1 MSQHEVEMLR
11 AMIRQK
17 KQETLELVDM
27 LNKAQSSTSTTVP
40 ELGTA
45 LGNRQAATASSLSS
59 RPSFSDNGRPNNSTI
74 PHRATA
80 AIDLPAKQVQQDH
93 SRPMKR
99 SKTTHAAGPSAAA
112 SMMRSRSSISGMAT
126 NPNPFVAKGP
136 NPITPPCPPLTRN
149 SSLPAAIP
157 GGLGHYLS
165 QSQFQQPM
173 NVFIPTNTFL
183 PEQPQHGEVG
193 REMDPAEFLSMR
205 YEDDFTTASPISIPS
220 AHLLS
225 PLKAEPYPSSSLP
238 STCGSMTSGPT
249 LETAMSRCNSTLNDN
264 ASISGQFNEMV
275 RIQSH
280 QSARS
285 HTRQDSCSTYNQS
298 ANYPPLL
305 GKRSSAGA
313 DLIATQSHYTYA
325 ASAPVDSMLS
335 QHQHAMKASLS
346 QSSDRS
352 TSSAEL
358 SPDHDFGA
366 HSLAQHLTMD
376 RSVSKDSIKSN
387 SSLKHRAKE
396 ALARQ
401 NNAAKSRHLQ
411 PKPVADTIKPS
422 PTEPASSKGK
432 DGKAVIAK
440 AKYERPKHPK
450 VMCHQCNENPE
461 GFRGEHELR
470 RHTEA
475 KHKSLVRKWICR
487 DPDLYGIPHSET
499 AVKPLK
505 DCKQCSQNKPYGAYY
520 NAAAHLRRTH
530 FKVKPRKGASGPKG
544 AAGTKADE
552 EKEKRGGKGGGD
564 WPSMSELKLWMVE
577 VTVSMDQAG
586 ALAPDGNESI
596 GAVEPEDF
604 ENELADSYGSRSGLP
619 VALDTDDFGM
629 AAFAGVGGSFSHDLD
644 VSHPS
649 FQNLQGEI
657 EPALSDMYTP
667 NPPLFGASSAQDFP
681 ISASGFDMSSS
692 VMSIDNYTSPVSST
706 ATITQAGVAA
716 YTDHMQSQP
725 MQVSPDDLA
734 DLPFELTF
742 TAAGQ

>member
-1 MSQHEVEMLR
+1 
-11 AMIRQK
+11 
-17 KQETLELVDM
+17 
-27 LNKAQSSTSTTVP
+27 
-40 ELGTA
+40 
-45 LGNRQAATASSLSS
+45 
-59 RPSFSDNGRPNNSTI
+59 
-74 PHRATA
+74 
-80 AIDLPAKQVQQDH
+80 
-93 SRPMKR
+93 MKR
-99 SKTTHAAGPSAAA
+99 SKTTHVAGPSAAT
-112 SMMRSRSSISGMAT
+112 SMMRSRSSISGTAT

-136 NPITPPCPPLTRN
+136 SPITPPCPPLTRN
-149 SSLPAAIP
+149 SSLPAAVP
-157 GGLGHYLS
+157 GTLSHYLN
-165 QSQFQQPM
+165 QVQFPQPKDG
-173 NVFIPTNTFL
+173 FISASTFL
-183 PEQPQHGEVG
+183 PEQAQHSEVG
-193 REMDPAEFLSMR
+193 LEFEPGEYLSM
-205 YEDDFTTASPISIPS
+205 YGEDDFTTTSPITIAS

-249 LETAMSRCNSTLNDN
+249 LETAMSRCNSTMNDN
-264 ASISGQFNEMV
+264 ASISGQFHEMV

-280 QSARS
+280 QSTRS
-285 HTRQDSCSTYNQS
+285 HSRQDHCGTHNQS

-313 DLIATQSHYTYA
+313 DLVAALPDSFPYTYA

-335 QHQHAMKASLS
+335 HQMKASLS

-352 TSSAEL
+352 TSSVEL
-358 SPDHDFGA
+358 SPGHDLGA
-366 HSLAQHLTMD
+366 QSLAQHLTMD

-411 PKPVADTIKPS
+411 PKPAADTIKPG

-450 VMCHQCNENPE
+450 VRCHQCNENPE

-475 KHKSLVRKWICR
+475 KHKSMVRKWICR
-487 DPDLYGIPHSET
+487 DPGLAGITHSET

-530 FKVKPRKGASGPKG
+530 FNLKPRKGAAGSKST
-544 AAGTKADE
+544 AGTKADE

-564 WPSMSELKLWMVE
+564 WPPMSELKLWMVD
-577 VTVSMDQAG
+577 VMVPMDQAG
-586 ALAPDGNESI
+586 ALAPDGNESV
-596 GAVEPEDF
+596 GAVEPEDLQ
-604 ENELADSYGSRSGLP
+604 NELANPCSSRSGLP
-619 VALDTDDFGM
+619 VGIDSNGFDM
-629 AAFAGVGGSFSHDLD
+629 AAFAGLGGSFSHDLD
-644 VSHPS
+644 VSQPS
-649 FQNLQGEI
+649 FQSLPGEI
-657 EPALSDMYTP
+657 ETSSLSDLYTQ
-667 NPPLFGASSAQDFP
+667 NHSLFTTSSAQGFSIP
-681 ISASGFDMSSS
+681 ASGFDMSSS
-692 VMSIDNYTSPVSST
+692 MMSIDNYTSPVSST
-706 ATITQAGVAA
+706 ATITQAGV
-716 YTDHMQSQP
+716 YVDHMQARSAQP
-725 MQVSPDDLA
+725 DELA

-742 TAAGQ
+742 TTVGQ

>member
-1 MSQHEVEMLR
+1 MSQNQVEMLK
-11 AMIRQK
+11 AMIWQK
-17 KQETLELVDM
+17 EQEKLELVNR
-27 LNKAQSSTSTTVP
+27 LSKAQSSASVTAP
-40 ELGTA
+40 QFGTA
-45 LGNRQAATASSLSS
+45 LSNRQAGTSS
-59 RPSFSDNGRPNNSTI
+59 RPTFSDNGRPRNNTTS
-74 PHRATA
+74 HRATA
-80 AIDLPAKQVQQDH
+80 ALGLPAKEVQQGSAPLTLVRLQDQ

-112 SMMRSRSSISGMAT
+112 SMMRSRSSISGTAT

-136 NPITPPCPPLTRN
+136 SPITPPCPPLTRN
-149 SSLPAAIP
+149 SSLPAAVP
-157 GGLGHYLS
+157 GTLSHYLN
-165 QSQFQQPM
+165 QAQFQQPK
-173 NVFIPTNTFL
+173 NGFISTSTFL
-183 PEQPQHGEVG
+183 PGQTQHSEVG
-193 REMDPAEFLSMR
+193 LEFEPGEYLSMHG
-205 YEDDFTTASPISIPS
+205 EDDFTTTLPINITS

-264 ASISGQFNEMV
+264 ASISGQFHEMV

-280 QSARS
+280 QSTRS
-285 HTRQDSCSTYNQS
+285 HTHQDSCGTHNQS

-305 GKRSSAGA
+305 GKRSSAGVE
-313 DLIATQSHYTYA
+313 LVATLPDSFSYTYA

-335 QHQHAMKASLS
+335 HPMKASLS
-346 QSSDRS
+346 QSSDQS
-352 TSSAEL
+352 TSSVEL
-358 SPDHDFGA
+358 SPGHDLGA
-366 HSLAQHLTMD
+366 NSLAQHLTMD

-411 PKPVADTIKPS
+411 PKPAVDTIKPG

-450 VMCHQCNENPE
+450 VRCHQCNENPE

-475 KHKSLVRKWICR
+475 KHKSMVRKWICR
-487 DPDLYGIPHSET
+487 DPGLAGIPHSET

-530 FKVKPRKGASGPKG
+530 FNLKPRKGAAGSKG
-544 AAGTKADE
+544 AAGTKVDE
-552 EKEKRGGKGGGD
+552 EKEKKSGEGK
-564 WPSMSELKLWMVE
+564 EALKLWMVE
-577 VTVSMDQAG
+577 VMVSMDQAG

-596 GAVEPEDF
+596 GAVEPEDLQ
-604 ENELADSYGSRSGLP
+604 NELDNSCGSRSGLP
-619 VALDTDDFGM
+619 AALDSNGFDM
-629 AAFAGVGGSFSHDLD
+629 AAFTGLGGSFSHDLD
-644 VSHPS
+644 VSQPS
-649 FQNLQGEI
+649 FQSLQGEI
-657 EPALSDMYTP
+657 ETSLSDMYTH
-667 NPPLFGASSAQDFP
+667 NQSLFTSSSVQGFSIP
-681 ISASGFDMSSS
+681 ASGFDMSSS
-692 VMSIDNYTSPVSST
+692 MMSIDNYTSPVSST
-706 ATITQAGVAA
+706 ATITQAGVYAE
-716 YTDHMQSQP
+716 HMQAQTV
-725 MQVSPDDLA
+725 QPDDLA

-742 TAAGQ
+742 TTVGQ